1 MINLSDARGAFE
13 IKRNYVLAFI
23 SLAVED
29 MHMQMI
35 ASECFKGGI
44 KRRFQ
49 YRSELCILIGAE

>member
-35 ASECFKGGI
+35 ASELLGGI

>member
-13 IKRNYVLAFI
+13 VKRNYVLAII

-35 ASECFKGGI
+35 ASECF
-44 KRRFQ
+44 
-49 YRSELCILIGAE
+49 